1 VDLLVSGLISSD
13 NSLQKT
19 GSGTLRLTNANTY
32 TRSTFLDLGV
42 IEVTT
47 LKDKGT
53 ASSLGTGNATATTD
67 VIRMGTTSTAT
78 LTYIG
83 TGDSTNRRIQIG
95 TGTVA
100 SSTGGATL
108 LNNGSGALTLK
119 NSNFNSPVNTGN
131 TTDVTSTARTLTLGG
146 TNTGANTIQGVI
158 ADNTGTETPLV
169 NLVKQDAGTWVLSGN
184 NTYTGATTISAGTL
198 QIGAGGTSG
207 AISSTSGITNNGT
220 LAINRSDALTV
231 STIISG
237 TGAVTK
243 DGAGTLTLTGNNTY
257 TGATT
262 VNAGTLQAA
271 ATRALGNSTVINVNG
286 GSFLVTAENAVND
299 TAAINLGG
307 GRMAASGNF
316 SETVGALTL
325 SANSIID
332 FSGFVGTLRFSG
344 IGSWASGANL
354 AIWNWSGTT
363 QYGTQVNNY
372 ANPSNLVFTTVTSN
386 LTDNLAN
393 ISFYSDSGN
402 SFVGSG
408 FEVTG
413 FSGGGSQIIA
423 VPETETYF
431 YAVALLAGLVVQYL
445 RRRAKRKPL
454 EGHRP
459 A

>member
-1 VDLLVSGLISSD
+1 LRLSG
-13 NSLQKT
+13 N
-19 GSGTLRLTNANTY
+19 GTLGTGAI
-32 TRSTFLDLGV
+32 SISGGELDLGA
-42 IEVTT
+42 
-47 LKDKGT
+47 K
-53 ASSLGTGNATATTD
+53 SLTNTISGLTGGVLSN
-67 VIRMGTTSTAT
+67 GT
-78 LTYIG
+78 LTANGGNFNVSAG
-83 TGDSTNRRIQIG
+83 TITAVLAGSNG
-95 TGTVA
+95 LVKSGNGTVA
-100 SSTGGATL
+100 LSAS
-108 LNNGSGALTLK
+108 
-119 NSNFNSPVNTGN
+119 NSYS
-131 TTDVTSTARTLTLGG
+131 
-146 TNTGANTIQGVI
+146 
-158 ADNTGTETPLV
+158 
-169 NLVKQDAGTWVLSGN
+169 
-184 NTYTGATTISAGTL
+184 
-198 QIGAGGTSG
+198 
-207 AISSTSGITNNGT
+207 
-220 LAINRSDALTV
+220 
-231 STIISG
+231 
-237 TGAVTK
+237 
-243 DGAGTLTLTGNNTY
+243 
-257 TGATT
+257 GATT
-262 VNAGTLQAA
+262 VNSGTLQAA
-271 ATRALGNSTVINVNG
+271 ASGALGNSTVINING
-286 GSFLVTAENAVND
+286 GSLLVTAANAVND

-408 FEVTG
+408 FEVSG

-431 YAVALLAGLVVQYL
+431 YAVALLAGIVVQHL

-454 EGHRP
+454 EGLRP